1 MKKMIVTEFKRQKK
15 KEKKMYTMYKNVVT
29 IKNVGKTWQL
39 NVVAN
44 LARLYYNTYIGSW
57 VL

>member
-1 MKKMIVTEFKRQKK
+1 
-15 KEKKMYTMYKNVVT
+15 MYTMYKNVVT
-29 IKNVGKTWQL
+29 IKNVGKTWQPK
-39 NVVAN
+39 VVAN

>member
-15 KEKKMYTMYKNVVT
+15 KEKKMYTMYKNVMT
-29 IKNVGKTWQL
+29 IKNVGKTWQP

-44 LARLYYNTYIGSW
+44 LARLYYNTYISSW